1 MALLA
6 LLLGEMVAFGV
17 AGILLWI
24 RVIIGSLNMVM
35 FKYEI
40 KIWDDEELSS
50 DICHVQGYNYD
61 DAVKQLEKHM
71 QHDDWCIIS
80 HRVIGKV

>member
-1 MALLA
+1 
-6 LLLGEMVAFGV
+6 
-17 AGILLWI
+17 
-24 RVIIGSLNMVM
+24 MVM